1 MPNYK
6 LIYFE
11 ARGRA
16 EPARLLFAAGGLQY
30 DDVRLTREQW
40 KELKPKTPMGQ
51 LPILEV
57 DGTEICQSK
66 AIARLIAKE
75 VGMAGKTPL
84 EQARADM
91 IADTV
96 DELAAPCQTFYTL
109 ADRNKAEVLKKEFV
123 EKTLPRAV
131 ALFEKFAS
139 AEGYFVGNSLT
150 WADVTFF
157 AFMDWV
163 ITAIPGDHLKGCEN
177 LKKVMDNVS
186 SNQGIVKYLKER
198 PETPY

>member
-109 ADRNKAEVLKKEFV
+109 ADRNKA
-123 EKTLPRAV
+123 
-131 ALFEKFAS
+131 
-139 AEGYFVGNSLT
+139 LT